1 MLSSKAKTKDLYD
14 TIAVGGGS
22 KKYRKILDV
31 SLPDLLS
38 NDNDNSQDPV
48 SMDEVFFN
56 REALSESL
64 RIDIDSNVTT
74 TMRALQDI
82 LFATDDCDK
91 KVNGFSKNILY
102 LQKSQYCKAL
112 RLCRKLLYHMLQTLN
127 PAAPFALL
135 EKLTVRDF
143 LKDNRYKT
151 EIPDEISEKV
161 SEEATN
167 QRKLIHLQEVVIP
180 EIKKHFTR

>member
-1 MLSSKAKTKDLYD
+1 MRPQRTAMISSQVKTKEIYD
-14 TIAVGGGS
+14 TFAAGGGP
-22 KKYRKILDV
+22 RKTRKNVDV

-38 NDNDNSQDPV
+38 NGLDDNDDPGR
-48 SMDEVFFN
+48 MEEVFFN

-91 KVNGFSKNILY
+91 KVNGFSKNILD

-151 EIPDEISEKV
+151 EIPDEISENV
-161 SEEATN
+161 SEEATK
-167 QRKLIHLQEVVIP
+167 RYHLCLY
-180 EIKKHFTR
+180 